1 LVPHRSSTPDRAD
14 SGPAVSAQV
23 DPEFLSG
30 IIDAIA
36 HPVFVKDRQFRFVIV
51 NRALEQMVGHSRA
64 DMLGKDDF
72 DFFPR
77 EQAEFFRQKDQ
88 QMFATGEPV
97 WIDEEPITDAFGRTH
112 VLCTTKVPL
121 RNAQGETTHLVGVIR
136 EITRLKETEEA
147 LRQANEQLDTRTDGG
162 GAELRQA
169 QQEILRKER
178 FTVLGQLAGGVAH
191 ELRNPLAAI
200 ANAVAVMER
209 RLDTRADQDVA
220 TALCIVQEEVWA
232 ANHIISDLLDY
243 ARIRPPTYR
252 PALVREIVD
261 AALELKAIPNDISV
275 ERQVTE
281 ELELVADERQIRDAL
296 GNLVRNALEAMPAGG
311 TLRVTARA
319 DADTLTLVVADT
331 GQGVPEGMQ
340 PLLFEPL
347 VSSKPMGLGLGLA
360 TARALVE
367 NHGGTL
373 RCVSTG
379 GPGARFEMV
388 LPRNG
393 RSGPAED

>member
-1 LVPHRSSTPDRAD
+1 MPDRGKD
-14 SGPAVSAQV
+14 SCPATAAEA

-36 HPVFVKDRQFRFVIV
+36 HPVFVKDRRFRFVVV
-51 NRALEQMVGHSRA
+51 NRALEEMVGHARA

-88 QMFATGEPV
+88 EMFATGKPV
-97 WIDEEPITDAFGRTH
+97 WIDEESITDASGRTH
-112 VLCTTKVPL
+112 ILCTTKVPL
-121 RNAQGETTHLVGVIR
+121 RNARGATTHLVGVIR
-136 EITRLKETEEA
+136 EITQLKETEEA
-147 LRQANEQLDTRTDGG
+147 LRQANEQLEARVQARS
-162 GAELRQA
+162 AELRQA

-191 ELRNPLAAI
+191 ELRNPLASI
-200 ANAVAVMER
+200 ANAVAVLER
-209 RLDTRADQDVA
+209 RLDAPIDQDVA
-220 TALCIVQEEVWA
+220 TALTIVREEVWA

-243 ARIRPPTYR
+243 ARIRPPTCR
-252 PALVREIVD
+252 PALVGEIVD
-261 AALELKAIPNDISV
+261 AALELKSIPAEISV

-311 TLRVTARA
+311 TLRITAEA
-319 DADTLTLVVADT
+319 DADTVTLVVADT
-331 GQGVPEGMQ
+331 GQGVPDFLQ

-379 GPGARFEMV
+379 GPGARFEIV
-388 LPRNG
+388 LPRNA
-393 RSGPAED
+393 RNVPAED